1 MGSNYLAF
9 KQLTDKIILGGYAL
23 TDEGLTERMDL
34 DVYDVNNDE
43 WWKGPDMPAIVD
55 VIAFEAK

>member
-1 MGSNYLAF
+1 M
-9 KQLTDKIILGGYAL
+9 TDKIILGGYAL